1 MRVNRILQSC
11 LLRPPAP
18 VLCGVPLAVFESAS
32 PRAYNCVTDR
42 GMSSVQRRPM
52 CVLAFLS
59 GSVPKPYMLPRNPAR
74 LVTVALANKLALI
87 VFAMMKTG
95 ESFRTEKF
103 ARA

>member
-1 MRVNRILQSC
+1 
-11 LLRPPAP
+11 
-18 VLCGVPLAVFESAS
+18 
-32 PRAYNCVTDR
+32 
-42 GMSSVQRRPM
+42 
-52 CVLAFLS
+52 
-59 GSVPKPYMLPRNPAR
+59 MLPRNPAR